1 MKYASAKG
9 TCQVKRSPP
18 KYEVDKTSHLAVNL
32 AYEQFNS
39 TCKYYRSCKGL
50 RKRCY
55 LIIAACKKT
64 TARLNSGTH
73 AKVYLNAHHNEQ
85 YRTRANGEREWFM
98 VATRRTG
105 LTVCYASFN
114 CCIYRIGCAYY
125 FDYRFSAA
133 KSHNILKS
141 YFYIL
146 CNCTRQEVKLVTTDR
161 QMSLIFCFMEDGKVF
176 ETKTQIQICYGA
188 SNKSRQTL
196 AINSCSG

>member
-1 MKYASAKG
+1 MQGLK
-9 TCQVKRSPP
+9 
-18 KYEVDKTSHLAVNL
+18 KTLLSYH
-32 AYEQFNS
+32 
-39 TCKYYRSCKGL
+39 
-50 RKRCY
+50 RC
-55 LIIAACKKT
+55 LQKT
-64 TARLNSGTH
+64 TARLDSGTH

-98 VATRRTG
+98 VVTRRTG

-141 YFYIL
+141 L
-146 CNCTRQEVKLVTTDR
+146 RVKLVTTDR

-176 ETKTQIQICYGA
+176 ETKKQIQIYVTVRVIKAARLLLSTAAVVKMQNTVGQ
-188 SNKSRQTL
+188 K
-196 AINSCSG
+196 

>member
-1 MKYASAKG
+1 MEYASAKG

-18 KYEVDKTSHLAVNL
+18 KYDEVDKTSHLAVNL

-141 YFYIL
+141 YFTFSVIVL
-146 CNCTRQEVKLVTTDR
+146 AKKSNWSRPTDKCPSYSVLWR
-161 QMSLIFCFMEDGKVF
+161 MKKQK
-176 ETKTQIQICYGA
+176 
-188 SNKSRQTL
+188 
-196 AINSCSG
+196 NSYKYMLRCE